1 MASAPSSADQPTAA
15 ASSSVASVGLPA
27 VDTDDDSAREQLEGD
42 AALAARLQQEEDQ
55 RQREDAVDAADAEL
69 AARLQ
74 LEEDSWREQ
83 RSGAG
88 QVLLEGLVEKKPVRG
103 LGMVERGLFG
113 QGWRA
118 RRVLLRCQSREEAVA
133 LGNLSE
139 PGGAM
144 AGGTSE
150 AVAVIEWHHT
160 DADES
165 EPSCLV
171 LDPACTRVRRGGDP
185 GDEVDCCVTV
195 ESFSQSLVLRMS
207 GVDERD
213 AWLSG
218 IGRCLKRLQAA
229 AFDERVGEAVQRL
242 GQFGD
247 EAALRRASRREGV
260 QLLMERFFGACAVDA
275 GGEGEL
281 SSAASGA
288 AAEEAWIG
296 AMVEALLRCLL
307 TRQAEERLRTGRRS
321 APPEECE
328 RRELQLFPWHYEV
341 ARRFEEATWQL
352 RDALAARTSL
362 ASLAELFDYTLG
374 ISQPFDFGGSWAP
387 RDDPPERW
395 VAFRRAFHE
404 ASMQRVLELAL
415 PVPEHLAA
423 LSDALARRY
432 EALQPGEVL
441 TLTPTDTNEE
451 AAALQVA
458 LELEDEGGGAAY
470 PLPSS
475 PPTSHGGAGDV
486 LGGGRGG
493 RRPGC
498 VRCEVVRRMT
508 GSSTQ
513 PLLLSVEALT
523 PASRGAPGTAAA
535 AAAASAASAAAA
547 GTADED
553 AAAAPVMWSA
563 AGERVFF
570 KVGDDLRQ
578 DLAALLLLDEANA
591 LWREAGLRCSTR
603 TYRVVP
609 TATRRGFIECLEN
622 AVPIS
627 HESGAAFVWSRT
639 LHDSAVGAFTA
650 GFVLGLGDRHQD
662 NMLLC
667 GPDRDVFAHIDF
679 GYVAGSRPWFDANLL
694 PIPERFM
701 NCCVEAK
708 QWHQFVRDMGNAFAV
723 LQAGQPQLCAV
734 AAALAEP
741 LSGVNYADYISR
753 CLQTHRAEDM
763 MALVEAAPHDLARRF
778 KNLHHKLSHH
788 GL

>member
-1 MASAPSSADQPTAA
+1 MVP
-15 ASSSVASVGLPA
+15 
-27 VDTDDDSAREQLEGD
+27 DTDDASAWQQLEGD

-83 RSGAG
+83 RSVAG
-88 QVLLEGLVEKKPVRG
+88 KVLLEGLVEKKPVRG

-133 LGNLSE
+133 AGNLSE

-144 AGGTSE
+144 VGGTSGRP
-150 AVAVIEWHHT
+150 AVAVIEWHHG
-160 DADES
+160 DEDES

-171 LDPACTRVRRGGDP
+171 LDPACARVRRGGDP
-185 GDEVDCCVTV
+185 GDEVDRCVTV
-195 ESFSQSLVLRMS
+195 ESLAQSLVLRMS

-247 EAALRRASRREGV
+247 EVALRRASRREGV

-275 GGEGEL
+275 GGEGEA
-281 SSAASGA
+281 SSAASSGVA
-288 AAEEAWIG
+288 TEEAWMD
-296 AMVEALLRCLL
+296 AMVQALLRCLL
-307 TRQAEERLRTGRRS
+307 TRQAEERLRSGRRGAS
-321 APPEECE
+321 PEECE

-352 RDALAARTSL
+352 RDALAARGSL
-362 ASLAELFDYTLG
+362 AALADLFDYMLG

-387 RDDPPERW
+387 RDEPPERW

-423 LSDALARRY
+423 LSDALAKRY
-432 EALQPGEVL
+432 DALHPGEVL
-441 TLTPTDTNEE
+441 TLTPTDE
-451 AAALQVA
+451 AALQIAV
-458 LELEDEGGGAAY
+458 EEEGTAASY
-470 PLPSS
+470 ELPSS
-475 PPTSHGGAGDV
+475 SCSPGSVAGNV
-486 LGGGRGG
+486 LGGGGHVGG
-493 RRPGC
+493 RHPGC

-513 PLLLSVEALT
+513 PLLLSVDALT
-523 PASRGAPGTAAA
+523 PASRGALGAAA
-535 AAAASAASAAAA
+535 AAAAAAA
-547 GTADED
+547 TAPEVHDEANDED
-553 AAAAPVMWSA
+553 DAAPVMWSA

-591 LWREAGLRCSTR
+591 LWRAAGLRCSTR

-609 TATRRGFIECLEN
+609 TSARPHCGFIECLDN
-622 AVPIS
+622 AVPIA
-627 HESGAAFVWSRT
+627 HESGVGAFVWSRT
-639 LHDSAVGAFTA
+639 LHDSAIGAFTA

-701 NCCVEAK
+701 NCCVEAN
-708 QWHQFVRDMGNAFAV
+708 QWHQFVRDMGKAFAV

-741 LSGVNYADYISR
+741 LSGVGYAGYISR